1 MTSSAPQHDE
11 LSPVTR
17 FVELASMIVATGL
30 VLALGFRFA
39 LFPGMLFWWTP
50 IVFVLGACTAD
61 FMSGMVH
68 WFADTW
74 GSETMPV
81 LGRRLLR
88 PFRVHH
94 VNPDDFLRRDFIDT
108 NGDVAMVVL
117 PFLLLGLTL
126 PLDSIAG
133 RVAAL
138 FFAVMGV
145 AALPTNQ
152 VHQWAHMRHP
162 PVWVKRLQ
170 DLGVILSRREH
181 LRHHKEPYNIQ
192 YCISLGWCN
201 GVLNATDFFWKLER
215 VVTRLTGLQPREDDS
230 EFAIVVE
237 DARVSGISHSWRDR
251 G

>member
-1 MTSSAPQHDE
+1 MTHSAPRHDE

-17 FVELASMIVATGL
+17 FIELASMIVAAGL
-30 VLALGFRFA
+30 VLALAFRFA
-39 LFPGMLFWWTP
+39 FLPGMLVWWTP
-50 IVFVLGACTAD
+50 IVFVVGACAAD

-117 PFLLLGLTL
+117 PFLLLGLAL
-126 PLDSIAG
+126 PLDSGAG
-133 RVAAL
+133 RATAL

-152 VHQWAHMRHP
+152 VHQWAHMRNP
-162 PVWVKRLQ
+162 PFWVKRLQ
-170 DLGVILSRREH
+170 DFGVILSRRKH
-181 LRHHKEPYNIQ
+181 LKHHREPYDIH
-192 YCISLGWCN
+192 YCIAFGWCN
-201 GVLNATDFFWKLER
+201 GVLNATGFFWKLER
-215 VVTRLTGLQPREDDS
+215 VITRLTGVLPRQDDS
-230 EFAIVVE
+230 EFAIAVKDTPAPE
-237 DARVSGISHSWRDR
+237 ISHSWRNR